1 MGQSRKTEKEA
12 SQPGPDQLER
22 GLGGSLSAR
31 RRGRNRLRGWFRP
44 GVSLQPEDLPS
55 GGLFGE
61 AQAPSFPHICRSNS
75 FIHARFYMKGIGAG
89 LRSLLQPSR
98 ARRQQFLRALTYRES
113 NLAHPVLRIR
123 WGLIGKVTT

>member
-61 AQAPSFPHICRSNS
+61 AQA
-75 FIHARFYMKGIGAG
+75 
-89 LRSLLQPSR
+89 